1 MIEMHVNLKRF
12 DVPKSAGGICPHSD
26 PVSWIKHVLTH
37 VMETS
42 SYASSHV
49 NVVFYPPESLLHSA
63 NETLAAVEV
72 PFPISLGSQ
81 GVFRED
87 LEPGGNFGAFTTS
100 LTARAA
106 LTYGCTYALI
116 GHSEERMKL
125 LNTMIAYDS
134 SISSS
139 SEAYQ
144 RATVAVNG
152 IVNESVACAVKAG
165 LRVTLCV
172 GETAQERGTGSPG
185 EIQHRVF
192 AVLHNQIEDLRNV
205 IDPATLVLAYE
216 PRWAIGPGKT
226 PPDSECI
233 AAISDY
239 MKGLSREL
247 FGTEVPVLYG
257 GGLKEEN
264 AASIGSIGSVDGGLI
279 ALTKFAG
286 DLAFDPDGMARIVDR
301 FIGGTPRGEE

>member
-12 DVPKSAGGICPHSD
+12 DVPRSAGGICPDSC
-26 PVSWIKHVLTH
+26 PARWIKQVLTR
-37 VMETS
+37 MIETS
-42 SYASSHV
+42 NYVESHV
-49 NVVFYPPESLLHSA
+49 NVVFYPPESLLHPA

-72 PFPISLGSQ
+72 PAPISLGSQ

-87 LEPGGNFGAFTTS
+87 LEPSGNFGAFTTS
-100 LTARAA
+100 LTAAAA

-134 SISSS
+134 SISNS

-152 IVNESVACAVKAG
+152 IVNKSVACAVKAG

-172 GETAQERGTGSPG
+172 GETAQERGTGSLD
-185 EIQHRVF
+185 EIQRRVF
-192 AVLHNQIEDLRNV
+192 AVLRNQIEDLRNV
-205 IDPATLVLAYE
+205 IDPTTLILAYE

-226 PPDSECI
+226 PPDSEYV
-233 AAISDY
+233 AATSDY
-239 MKGLSREL
+239 LKSLSREL
-247 FGTEVPVLYG
+247 FGTGVPVLYG
-257 GGLKEEN
+257 GGLKQEN
-264 AASIGSIGSVDGGLI
+264 AESIGRIGSVDGGLI
-279 ALTKFAG
+279 ALTKFSG

-301 FIGGTPRGEE
+301 FIGRTPRGEE